1 MITFE
6 GGAFVEQHKEV
17 GPKEAEMSI
26 VRKVNGDTMEVVGTS
41 PPSYNLSFTSTLRT
55 YHSQQS

>member
-41 PPSYNLSFTSTLRT
+41 PPSYNPIIHFSHTHL
-55 YHSQQS
+55 